1 MPSNFEKIWTVF
13 KFNDMVNFCAGMMAA
28 MPVSTSPSLLTK
40 KLGMWMV
47 EVNGLHRFICKC
59 KPIMVYLDDST
70 VQKCWRE
77 EAKMVVWLSLQSQA
91 LHKRG
96 KCSSLEWV
104 GRETP
109 AFHWLNPQSVWDF
122 RTSFGNS
129 NSHIWFSDS
138 DSAIYRLLQ
147 QSSDLF
153 RNPPSDSIFYYSIIH
168 KVTKDVYKL
177 CMGGQRYFI
186 N

>member
-1 MPSNFEKIWTVF
+1 
-13 KFNDMVNFCAGMMAA
+13 
-28 MPVSTSPSLLTK
+28 
-40 KLGMWMV
+40 MV

-109 AFHWLNPQSVWDF
+109 AFH
-122 RTSFGNS
+122 
-129 NSHIWFSDS
+129 
-138 DSAIYRLLQ
+138 
-147 QSSDLF
+147 
-153 RNPPSDSIFYYSIIH
+153 
-168 KVTKDVYKL
+168 
-177 CMGGQRYFI
+177 
-186 N
+186 